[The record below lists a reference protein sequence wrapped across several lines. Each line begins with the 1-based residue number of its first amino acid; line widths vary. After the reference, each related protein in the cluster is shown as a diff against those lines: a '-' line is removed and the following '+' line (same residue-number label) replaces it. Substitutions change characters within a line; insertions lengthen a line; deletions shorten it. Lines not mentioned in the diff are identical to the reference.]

1 MWWSPKLP
9 LCTMWCKVGL
19 WASFPVAPTS
29 VKALFDMYMGSL
41 SYSKPHF
48 VYSDATRQFSSD
60 PKQECHIITL
70 IDSDNPHCAARHK
83 VAQAA
88 SKLPD
93 DDSKKTRLAPNR
105 AKQQNW
111 PPAKYLID
119 NWATLSTVLPFSPT
133 INYCQIRS
141 SNSNILTYECIYS
154 PRIEASQFMYN
165 SINVQKW
172 TIFSCHSTRI
182 VQCLR
187 HIAKDYMN
195 HSLACLRNFSHCIR
209 LWAK

>member
-9 LCTMWCKVGL
+9 LCTMWCKAGL

-41 SYSKPHF
+41 SYSKPRF

-60 PKQECHIITL
+60 HKQECHIITL
-70 IDSDNPHCAARHK
+70 IDSDNLHCAARHK
-83 VAQAA
+83 AAQPA
-88 SKLPD
+88 SQSPD
-93 DDSKKTRLAPNR
+93 DDNKKPALRQIVQSSKID
-105 AKQQNW
+105 
-111 PPAKYLID
+111 PPAKYSID
-119 NWATLSTVLPFSPT
+119 NWATLSRAHPFPPT
-133 INYCQIRS
+133 ISYYQIRS
-141 SNSNILTYECIYS
+141 SNRNILTYEYIYS
-154 PRIEASQFMYN
+154 PRIEVSQFIYD

-172 TIFSCHSTRI
+172 TLVSGYSTRI

-195 HSLACLRNFSHCIR
+195 HSLACLV
-209 LWAK
+209 